1 MVQKNPTLQSF
12 DHIKSYVNIKIDII
26 LLSISSKLSKA
37 ASYLVFLVIMGFIAL
52 FASLFLSMSLSSWL
66 ENVLNIPGI
75 GNLIVSLIY
84 IILGLILFVFRNQ
97 LIIKP
102 VSNTTSKL
110 MDFSDLHESELTKG
124 DHPVDES
131 IELLKQELN
140 DLESSI
146 ESNMAD
152 IKEYYSFNKLK
163 DRFLESIISN
173 PKSLLNTL
181 LIIREFIKNRRKKK

>member
-26 LLSISSKLSKA
+26 LLSFSSKLSKA
-37 ASYLVFLVIMGFIAL
+37 ASYLVFLVIMGFITL